1 MKPRSTLEQIHL
13 QKLNNDSRQIKT
25 PIRYENTKQEVFVY
39 QAGELVEYIDT
50 RVINETN
57 DRLVNL
63 AEKPY
68 KI

>member
-1 MKPRSTLEQIHL
+1 MKARSTLEQIHL
-13 QKLNNDSRQIKT
+13 QKLNNDSRQSKS
-25 PIRYENTKQEVFVY
+25 PVRYENPKQEVFIY
-39 QAGELVEYIDT
+39 EAGELVAYTDT
-50 RVINETN
+50 RVINELD